1 MLNSNSPSP
10 SLQALGTC
18 YSNATRCL
26 EIIVKEFARVQML
39 VRHVIF
45 SSHSS
50 RTYSPILTAI

>member
-1 MLNSNSPSP
+1 MLNTNSPSP

-39 VRHVIF
+39 VRFFVCL
-45 SSHSS
+45 S
-50 RTYSPILTAI
+50 L